1 MLLLTLPLQQQMLN
15 DNFLQSVTSLICNK
29 TGIKIRPEDHSSLLK
44 KIRRRVQSLKLK
56 DELEYL
62 ELLTSRSRESKAEWD
77 NLIGLITTGESYFF
91 RDRGQIKLI
100 QEHLLPDLIE
110 KRQAQRTLNILS
122 AGCSTGEEV
131 YSLAIIIKEN
141 FPELDNWDVNLVG
154 IDLNREAI
162 NKALQGIYPDWSFRG
177 VENRYRL
184 AYFRRQKAGWQIINS
199 LKHRVSF
206 RQCNLVE
213 DDLYFFTSGA
223 IDLIICRNVF
233 IYFDRDKI
241 SLVLRKF
248 IDLLRAGGYLLTG
261 HTEMQEQDTTPL
273 IALSYAESLVYQKP
287 EDVPMQI
294 GILNS
299 PTPTVP
305 LTNFKELGKQK
316 LSEGLYHETIE
327 YCTSWLNLNP
337 QDEEAELFLAQAY
350 ANRGQYKEAEA
361 VCYRVLEKNH
371 LAVPFLHILAHIA
384 EETGQKAEAKEYLR
398 RSILIDPNFV
408 PAYLDLIALHLS
420 DQEYSTAAKLLF
432 TIKSMSNSQL
442 IHYQA
447 QVYTIEN
454 LIKNFCADR
463 G

>member
-110 KRQAQRTLNILS
+110 KRQAQRSLNILS

-162 NKALQGIYPDWSFRG
+162 NKVLQGMYPDWSFRG
-177 VENRYRL
+177 VDNRYRL
-184 AYFRRQKAGWQIINS
+184 AYFRRQKAGWQIIDS
-199 LKHRVSF
+199 LKHGVSF

-213 DDLYFFTSGA
+213 DDLSFFSSGV

-248 IDLLRAGGYLLTG
+248 IDLLRLGGYLLTG
-261 HTEMQEQDTTPL
+261 HTEMQEQDITPL
-273 IALSYAESLVYQKP
+273 VALSYW
-287 EDVPMQI
+287 
-294 GILNS
+294 
-299 PTPTVP
+299 
-305 LTNFKELGKQK
+305 
-316 LSEGLYHETIE
+316 ET
-327 YCTSWLNLNP
+327 L
-337 QDEEAELFLAQAY
+337 QDL
-350 ANRGQYKEAEA
+350 
-361 VCYRVLEKNH
+361 
-371 LAVPFLHILAHIA
+371 
-384 EETGQKAEAKEYLR
+384 
-398 RSILIDPNFV
+398 
-408 PAYLDLIALHLS
+408 LDNVR
-420 DQEYSTAAKLLF
+420 K
-432 TIKSMSNSQL
+432 
-442 IHYQA
+442 
-447 QVYTIEN
+447 
-454 LIKNFCADR
+454 
-463 G
+463 